1 MNTRQTDRLALG
13 SYFQVILRW
22 KWLVLAVTAIVALP
36 GVAFTWTP
44 TPLYSARSQF
54 LYVKQIDIQNPQA
67 QSCID
72 TTAQQAEIESV
83 PVITASS
90 QVRNEAQKTMDP
102 SLVSS
107 NYSVSATLQPGINN
121 LYSNVVTLTGVSSNA
136 TLAAVAANAY
146 AQAFVAWGRGGARS
160 QVASSISDAR

>member
-1 MNTRQTDRLALG
+1 MCGQLASCGRCSSTANYLL
-13 SYFQVILRW
+13 YLP
-22 KWLVLAVTAIVALP
+22 VLELLYRASWSSPRVALSGGRLESGQARGRGG
-36 GVAFTWTP
+36 GVDSA
-44 TPLYSARSQF
+44 ARSQGGSADSKS
-54 LYVKQIDIQNPQA
+54 LANPV
-67 QSCID
+67 
-72 TTAQQAEIESV
+72 AEIESV

-107 NYSVSATLQPGINN
+107 NYSVNATLQPGINN

>member
-67 QSCID
+67 QTCVD

-107 NYSVSATLQPGINN
+107 NYSVSATL
-121 LYSNVVTLTGVSSNA
+121 
-136 TLAAVAANAY
+136 
-146 AQAFVAWGRGGARS
+146 
-160 QVASSISDAR
+160 